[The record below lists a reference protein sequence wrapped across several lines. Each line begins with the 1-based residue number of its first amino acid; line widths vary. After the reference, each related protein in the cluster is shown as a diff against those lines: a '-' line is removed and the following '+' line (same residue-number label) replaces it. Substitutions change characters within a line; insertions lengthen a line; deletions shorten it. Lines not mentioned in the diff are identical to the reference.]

1 MNKIKVL
8 ITDDQIMVRKGL
20 CQLLEIGDDIEVI
33 GEAGNG
39 MECIKL
45 LETLSPDIIFMDLK
59 MPGISGIE
67 ATRLICQKDP
77 NAKVIILTI
86 YEDQQYVTEAI
97 QAGAKG
103 YVLKQVTRDE
113 LVRIVHSVM
122 EDKPFLDPNVTTSVF
137 STIRHSSQAN
147 PLAQHKEI
155 FTEREL
161 EIILNLTR
169 GLSDKKIGEQLF
181 ISKYTVRS
189 HLKNIFRKLKVSSRS
204 EAIIKALDEKI
215 VNMK

>member
-1 MNKIKVL
+1 MNKIKIL
-8 ITDDQIMVRKGL
+8 ITDDQVMVRKGL
-20 CQLLEIGDDIEVI
+20 RQLLEIGDDIEVI
-33 GEAGNG
+33 GEASSGL
-39 MECIKL
+39 ECIKL
-45 LETLSPDIIFMDLK
+45 LESLSPDIIFMDLK

-67 ATRLICQKDP
+67 STRLICQKDP
-77 NAKVIILTI
+77 NARVIILTI
-86 YEDQQYVTEAI
+86 YEDEQYVTEAI

-113 LVRIVHSVM
+113 LVKIIHSVM
-122 EDKPFLDPNVTTSVF
+122 MDKPFLDPNVTTSVF
-137 STIRHSSQAN
+137 SKIRNAREIN
-147 PLAQHKEI
+147 PVPRQKEI

-161 EIILNLTR
+161 EIILNLIK

-204 EAIIKALDEKI
+204 EVIVKAIDEKI
-215 VNMK
+215 VNIK